1 MQTVKEI
8 QALLDQA
15 DARPLRRLGQCFL
28 IDLNQMRKL
37 LEIAGLSPGCSDT
50 VLEVGPGTGS
60 LTEELQACSA
70 KVVAVEID
78 RRLAGLL
85 RARLIGESGQPD
97 ASVAPP
103 GESACQHPWRVDRSA
118 SEKIVLIEGDILASK
133 SIIAPPVLAE
143 LGHSARMVANLP
155 YSIATSLVAECM
167 LESWR
172 AVKTRRGVRFDSL
185 TFTVQQEVAQRF
197 AATAGRQFGPVSV
210 ILSLLGKVSL
220 GPTIPASSFW
230 PRPKIASQIVRID
243 FDAAAAEKLDDAATL
258 QALLSMTFTQRRK
271 RISSTAKGRGA
282 PFAPEVFANALA
294 AANIDPASR
303 ADQISPKNYLTL
315 ANILAATMS
324 TSMGN

>member
-8 QALLDQA
+8 QALLDRA
-15 DARPLRRLGQCFL
+15 GARPLRRLGQCFL

-37 LEIAGLSPGCSDT
+37 LEIAGLPPGGSDT

-85 RARLIGESGQPD
+85 RARLIGEPGRQD
-97 ASVAPP
+97 AGVAPP
-103 GESACQHPWRVDRSA
+103 DESACQHPWRVDRSTN
-118 SEKIVLIEGDILASK
+118 EKVVLIEGDILADK
-133 SIIAPPVLAE
+133 STIAPPVLAE
-143 LGHSARMVANLP
+143 LGHSARLVANLP

-172 AVKTRRGVRFDSL
+172 AIKTRGVRFESL

-243 FDAAAAEKLDDAATL
+243 FDAAAAEKLHDAATL
-258 QALLSMTFTQRRK
+258 QALLSMAFTQRRK

-282 PFAPEVFANALA
+282 PLAPEVFANALA

-303 ADQISPKNYLTL
+303 ADQIPPKNYLTL
-315 ANILAATMS
+315 ANILVT
-324 TSMGN
+324 